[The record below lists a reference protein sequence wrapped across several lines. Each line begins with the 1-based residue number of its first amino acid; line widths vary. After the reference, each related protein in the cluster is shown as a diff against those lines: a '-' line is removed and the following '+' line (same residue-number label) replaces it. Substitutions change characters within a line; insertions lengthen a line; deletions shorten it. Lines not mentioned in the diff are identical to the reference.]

1 MIAASFAIGVALGV
15 TSSLAPGPCGL
26 AVLTAT
32 RRRQHRRAV
41 GIGVGAALGDATCAT
56 LASAGAG
63 AWLAG
68 QAGSAT
74 LARVV
79 GGAALLVCGLRARR
93 EASRPAA
100 APATRPRLPGV
111 AVGFGL
117 LIANP
122 GAVLMWAALVAAAIA
137 TAPPLAPGPLVV
149 GVAIGTAS
157 WYAAVASALGR
168 THRIGQI
175 TRGVGTLLAGYGVAL
190 LCAVTA

>member
-1 MIAASFAIGVALGV
+1 M
-15 TSSLAPGPCGL
+15 
-26 AVLTAT
+26 
-32 RRRQHRRAV
+32 
-41 GIGVGAALGDATCAT
+41 
-56 LASAGAG
+56 
-63 AWLAG
+63 
-68 QAGSAT
+68 
-74 LARVV
+74 
-79 GGAALLVCGLRARR
+79 CGLRARR

-137 TAPPLAPGPLVV
+137 TAPTLAPGPLVV